1 MKTPDTFAV
10 SAITQ
15 LTSSLCAYFLPPSLT
30 KSNTETRNTE
40 LQRKVVAAYK
50 SLVSG
55 FLIFIQRALLLVNKH
70 FSMYLDLYVHI
81 GIRIGTFKATIAAML
96 KMFETF

>member
-1 MKTPDTFAV
+1 M
-10 SAITQ
+10 
-15 LTSSLCAYFLPPSLT
+15 
-30 KSNTETRNTE
+30 
-40 LQRKVVAAYK
+40 AAYK

-55 FLIFIQRALLLVNKH
+55 FLIFIQTALLLVNKH

-96 KMFETF
+96 KMLETF